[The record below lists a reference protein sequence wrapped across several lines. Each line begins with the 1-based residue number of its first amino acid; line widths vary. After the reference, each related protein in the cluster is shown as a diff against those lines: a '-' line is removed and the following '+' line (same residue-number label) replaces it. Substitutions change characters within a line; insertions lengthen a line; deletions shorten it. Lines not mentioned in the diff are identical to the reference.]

1 MAFNTQQ
8 RERVDPAD
16 LDLADGT
23 VTRIAQQ
30 KKDLDRASVFIDD
43 AFAFGLS
50 VELVIQAGLKKGMA
64 LTADRQR
71 ELLTRQE
78 TFSAKA
84 SALAGLSNRAR
95 TSDEVRKALL
105 KKGFAEPVVEDTVAG
120 LEDAGLVDDQAYA
133 RAFVKSRFD
142 ARGYGPARLR
152 QDLQRKGVAR
162 ATIEAALEELT
173 EAEDLGA
180 EAREQAAKKWRSLSS
195 EDDVRKRK
203 KKTMD
208 YLVRR
213 GFGFDTARSAVDA
226 ASEND
231 DELWEE

>member
-1 MAFNTQQ
+1 M
-8 RERVDPAD
+8 
-16 LDLADGT
+16 
-23 VTRIAQQ
+23 
-30 KKDLDRASVFIDD
+30 
-43 AFAFGLS
+43 
-50 VELVIQAGLKKGMA
+50 VIGAGLKKGDTI
-64 LTADRQR
+64 TAERQR
-71 ELLTRQE
+71 ELLIRQE

-95 TSDEVRKALL
+95 TADEVRRALT
-105 KKGFAEPVVEDTVAG
+105 KKGFAEAVVEDTVVG

-142 ARGYGPARLR
+142 GRGYGPARLR

-162 ATIEAALEELT
+162 STIDDALEELSET
-173 EAEDLGA
+173 EDLGA

-231 DELWEE
+231 DDELWDE